1 MFSIFDPVRIKRLAL
16 SFNWI
21 RLIAVFLMPSCY
33 WIIKRKNLYGIS
45 LLLKFLAQ
53 ELQIVI
59 GRNPA
64 STALLLIGLFIFI
77 LIRNLAGLLPY
88 IFTPHRHLSIT
99 LSLGLPFWA
108 GYILFNFVNNTSSAL
123 AHLVPAGT
131 PTVLVPF
138 IVLIEL
144 IRNIMRPLTLRIRLA
159 ANMVAGHLLLS
170 LLSLPAPRA
179 RLVVL
184 RILGRGLVLLR
195 LLELGV
201 SFIQSYVFIT
211 LSSLYIS
218 EVNHIRN
225 N

>member
-1 MFSIFDPVRIKRLAL
+1 
-16 SFNWI
+16 
-21 RLIAVFLMPSCY
+21 MPSGY
-33 WIIKRKNLYGIS
+33 WAIKRKNLYSVS

-53 ELQIVI
+53 ELGIVI
-59 GRNPA
+59 GRNPR
-64 STALLLIGLFIFI
+64 STKLLLIGLFIFI
-77 LIRNLAGLLPY
+77 LINNLAGLLPY
-88 IFTPHRHLSIT
+88 VFTPHRHLSVT

-123 AHLVPAGT
+123 AHLVPRGT

-138 IVLIEL
+138 MVLIEL
-144 IRNIMRPLTLRIRLA
+144 IRNIIRPLTLRIRLA

-179 RLVVL
+179 RILIL
-184 RILGRGLVLLR
+184 RFLGGGLVLLR

-218 EVNHIRN
+218 EVKPY
-225 N
+225 